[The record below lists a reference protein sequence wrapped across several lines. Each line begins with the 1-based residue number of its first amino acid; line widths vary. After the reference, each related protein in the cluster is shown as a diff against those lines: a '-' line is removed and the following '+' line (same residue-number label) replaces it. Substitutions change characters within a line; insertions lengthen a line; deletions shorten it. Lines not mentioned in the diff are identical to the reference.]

1 MGKGKLV
8 AITGSIGSGKSTVLK
23 MFQNLGALTI
33 DVDKIAHK
41 IIENDLNLI
50 MKLEKIFN
58 IQLRKPDN
66 TLDKDKLREIVFKD
80 KDKLKILNKLTHP
93 LIIEE
98 TKKNIYSLR
107 KQYPDKLIL
116 VEVPLLFETNRAKEF
131 DYVIVVYCSD
141 EIAIERAKNR
151 SDIDMDTLKKIQIS
165 QMSIEEKK
173 KMADFVID
181 NSGSLENTKKM
192 VEEIYNKLIEP

>member
-1 MGKGKLV
+1 MGNGKLV
-8 AITGSIGSGKSTVLK
+8 AITGNIGSGKSTVLK
-23 MFQNLGALTI
+23 LFEDLGALTI

-41 IIENDLNLI
+41 IIENNLSI
-50 MKLEKIFN
+50 ISKLENLFN
-58 IQLRKPDN
+58 VNLKKPDN

-98 TKKNIYSLR
+98 TKKNIYALR
-107 KQYPDKLIL
+107 KQYPNKLIL

-141 EIAIERAKNR
+141 KIAIERAKNR
-151 SDIDMDTLKKIQIS
+151 SDIDLETLKNIQLS

-181 NSGSLENTKKM
+181 NSGPIENTKKM
-192 VEEIYNKLIEP
+192 VEEIYNKLTK